1 MAYQSGKNVQIAF
14 KREAFFGTKPGA
26 SGGTVFRASP
36 GPGLSLAKASIQST
50 EFRTDGQSLQVR
62 HGSRSVNG
70 SYTADL
76 SVGTFDALLQAV
88 FRSSWEPP
96 FTITEADVTSI
107 TTGANTIIAASG
119 SWLTLGV
126 KVGDVIV
133 LTGHNQASNN
143 NRNLRVTAV
152 TANTI
157 TVAESLA
164 SSGTADDSFTL
175 KVNKRLVMRDTPE
188 AHSFTFEQILR
199 DLGSSQIYKGCRITG
214 MNLRFQVDAPI
225 EVSFTV
231 IGQDAETTSGGS
243 APFFVSPSVST
254 SELLTCVGGKIRVNG
269 VDRVDLTS
277 FELSVELGGATQP
290 VVGSVLTPDVF
301 TNPAVVTG
309 SFSSLKSDIT
319 DSGLFLNE
327 TVFDVNILCT
337 ESSAPNAPFISLYV
351 GNCKAMGAEGNIGDD
366 NALIE
371 TLQLNIGKDVR
382 TGQHSSTMVKLATSA
397 PYRYE
402 DDAVNLLID
411 TLGPDCL
418 AIYDGR
424 LGITLSDGVVSQW
437 DDVRGSGFAPPLTAE
452 DTARPA
458 YDSDT
463 SELVFDGVDD
473 VLETAVDALF
483 GFSATSPKWI
493 AAVLRQPVPPASSNR
508 YHASLYSSMTDFGGI
523 ATGVTTPVGSY
534 LNRGSYGGS
543 AYNITSPTIGGP
555 LPRLV
560 IVSIRP
566 NGVGRIGI
574 PDTPITSGTTMPITT
589 VAEASL
595 VLARASTTYAR
606 TIIKCAIVGNGSY
619 PNEQQREA
627 LRLYALNRG
636 VALT

>member
-1 MAYQSGKNVQIAF
+1 MAYQSGKNIQIVF
-14 KREAFFGTKPGA
+14 KREAFFGTKPSA
-26 SGGTVFRASP
+26 TGGTVFRASP

-50 EFRTDGQSLQVR
+50 EFRSDGQSLQVR
-62 HGSRSVNG
+62 HGSRSVGG

-96 FTITEADVTSI
+96 FTITETDVTSI

-231 IGQDAETTSGGS
+231 IGQDAETTSGGAS
-243 APFFVSPSVST
+243 PFFVSPTVST

-277 FELSVELGGATQP
+277 FELSIELNGATQP

-301 TNPAVVTG
+301 TNNAVVTG
-309 SFSSLKSDIT
+309 SFSAMKSDIV

-327 TVFDVNILCT
+327 TVFDVSILCT
-337 ESSAPNAPFISLYV
+337 ESSAPNAPFVSLYI
-351 GNCKAMGAEGNIGDD
+351 GNCKATSSEGNIGDD

-371 TLQLNIGKDVR
+371 TLQLNVGKDTR
-382 TGQHSSTMVKLATSA
+382 TGQHQSTMVKLATSSPA
-397 PYRYE
+397 
-402 DDAVNLLID
+402 DAVSNLQWLVEA
-411 TLGPDCL
+411 LGSDL
-418 AIYDGR
+418 VAVYDGQF
-424 LGITLSDGVVSQW
+424 GITLDSGVVSQW
-437 DDVRGSGFAPPLTAE
+437 DDARGATGFAPPMLQTTA
-452 DTARPA
+452 ALRPA
-458 YDSDT
+458 YNANAG
-463 SELVFDGVDD
+463 ELIYDGVDD
-473 VLETAVDALF
+473 TISTALDPLFAASAASPLWGAAIGWSNPETGGIRYLFMCAGPTSDFRVGIAVRN
-483 GFSATSPKWI
+483 ATYVGYYNIGGSQIIPGSG
-493 AAVLRQPVPPASSNR
+493 AVLADSGKHRLAIASIAPNRLRRLRVLDNSEETFAQNPDATIAEGRVGAGPVLS
-508 YHASLYSSMTDFGGI
+508 
-523 ATGVTTPVGSY
+523 TG
-534 LNRGSYGGS
+534 
-543 AYNITSPTIGGP
+543 SPDGAV
-555 LPRLV
+555 RAV
-560 IVSIRP
+560 IVGKGEGP
-566 NGVGRIGI
+566 NAAQL
-574 PDTPITSGTTMPITT
+574 S
-589 VAEASL
+589 
-595 VLARASTTYAR
+595 
-606 TIIKCAIVGNGSY
+606 
-619 PNEQQREA
+619 A
-627 LRLYALNRG
+627 LRSYALSRG
-636 VALT
+636 ASMI

>member
-1 MAYQSGKNVQIAF
+1 MAYQSGKNIQIVF
-14 KREAFFGTKPGA
+14 KREAFFGTKPSA
-26 SGGTVFRASP
+26 TGGTVFRASP
-36 GPGLSLAKASIQST
+36 GPGLSLTKASIQST
-50 EFRTDGQSLQVR
+50 EFRSDGQSLQVR
-62 HGSRSVNG
+62 HGSRSVGG

-225 EVSFTV
+225 EVAFTV
-231 IGQDAETTSGGS
+231 IGQDAETTSGGAS
-243 APFFVSPSVST
+243 PFFVSPTVST

-277 FELSVELGGATQP
+277 FELSVELSGATQP

-301 TNPAVVTG
+301 TNNAVVTG
-309 SFSSLKSDIT
+309 SFSAMKSDIV

-327 TVFDVNILCT
+327 TVFDVSILCA
-337 ESSAPNAPFISLYV
+337 ESSAPDAPFVSLYI
-351 GNCKAMGAEGNIGDD
+351 GNCKATSSEGNIGDD

-371 TLQLNIGKDVR
+371 TLQLNVGKDTR
-382 TGQHSSTMVKLATSA
+382 TGQHQPTMVKIATSA
-397 PYRYE
+397 PYDYQG
-402 DDAVNLLID
+402 ALSNLIE
-411 TLGPDCL
+411 TLGAGL
-418 AIYDGR
+418 LGIYDGHF
-424 LGITLSDGVVSQW
+424 GITLDSGVVSQW
-437 DDVRGSGFAPPLTAE
+437 DDARGAGSYGPAITQATGSLRPSYDA
-452 DTARPA
+452 DTG
-458 YDSDT
+458 T
-463 SELVFDGVDD
+463 LNFDGVDD
-473 VLETAVDALF
+473 VMASADVFTTDASNTLWLAVIGANEMSGPAGVRLLAAL
-483 GFSATSPKWI
+483 
-493 AAVLRQPVPPASSNR
+493 
-508 YHASLYSSMTDFGGI
+508 Y
-523 ATGVTTPVGSY
+523 
-534 LNRGSYGGS
+534 
-543 AYNITSPTIGGP
+543 
-555 LPRLV
+555 
-560 IVSIRP
+560 
-566 NGVGRIGI
+566 
-574 PDTPITSGTTMPITT
+574 SGTTHRLRNMYVSGGET
-589 VAEASL
+589 VLSMSSTIGAAENLSTGVSSGALMRLGIVGCLLTGRTRWRIASKPPSEGSLTGTVSTDNVGLRVAGATGGTSLCSVRTIVVGRGGFPTDVQYAALRDYALSRGVSL
-595 VLARASTTYAR
+595 V
-606 TIIKCAIVGNGSY
+606 
-619 PNEQQREA
+619 
-627 LRLYALNRG
+627 
-636 VALT
+636 